1 MPHFQDSSWLAFSL
15 GPLCPCSQGQ
25 LSGFHTQIVLV
36 SHNKVGCVASL
47 SPEIIYVRS
56 VLAIPERLR
65 RSSPRSQLPRGV
77 NLAVLGLCAS
87 LRHLSWESPGARQ
100 ERGRLKVDV
109 PLLSPRP
116 DIMDSSAFPMPFCSH
131 PGLASAFHCFGS
143 VSASVASAFPS
154 QNRSLSHFISRQQE
168 SSA

>member
-1 MPHFQDSSWLAFSL
+1 MSMFTVPAVWFSHPDCAALTQQGRMCCFSISRNHLRKISVSYSWKAAEKL
-15 GPLCPCSQGQ
+15 
-25 LSGFHTQIVLV
+25 T
-36 SHNKVGCVASL
+36 KVTHS
-47 SPEIIYVRS
+47 
-56 VLAIPERLR
+56 
-65 RSSPRSQLPRGV
+65 LPRGV

-100 ERGRLKVDV
+100 KRGRLKVDV
-109 PLLSPRP
+109 PLLFPRP
-116 DIMDSSAFPMPFCSH
+116 DVMDSSTFPMPFCSH

-154 QNRSLSHFISRQQE
+154 QNRSLSHFITRQQE